1 MASTQDENRP
11 SRRSKSADAFRTI
24 SEVSDDVGV
33 PQHVLRFWETK
44 FTQIKPLKRGG
55 GRRYYRPEDIELL
68 NQIRAWLYDDGYT
81 IKGVQKLLK
90 EGGLPVASAG
100 RKPGSD
106 KARSAQQEEADD
118 AEPADAE
125 IAEEDEA
132 DSGKVRAATQ
142 QPVSGNV
149 LRPADQSAHSSAA
162 ERADEVRAQDVK
174 ESRSAAIQSAAL
186 KSAAGTDIDGAAA
199 DEAGT
204 VGRGAVYDRQ
214 ARADDGADEGGAAA
228 SRQTGAL
235 VGVAG
240 VDQVALDGVIESL
253 EEIRDQLR
261 GPPPEP

>member
-1 MASTQDENRP
+1 MAPSQDENRP

-100 RKPGSD
+100 RKPGGD
-106 KARSAQQEEADD
+106 KARSAKETEDAGSDD
-118 AEPADAE
+118 LEV
-125 IAEEDEA
+125 AEEDEA

-142 QPVSGNV
+142 QPTSGNV
-149 LRPADQSAHSSAA
+149 LHPADQSAHSSAA
-162 ERADEVRAQDVK
+162 DRADQVRAQDVR
-174 ESRSAAIQSAAL
+174 ESRSAAIQSAT
-186 KSAAGTDIDGAAA
+186 KAAA
-199 DEAGT
+199 DG
-204 VGRGAVYDRQ
+204 GGAVYDREGR
-214 ARADDGADEGGAAA
+214 AADDGAAGSDATGGAAEAVAAA
-228 SRQTGAL
+228 SA
-235 VGVAG
+235 AG
-240 VDQVALDGVIESL
+240 VDRVALDGLIESL

>member
-1 MASTQDENRP
+1 MAPSQDENRP

-90 EGGLPVASAG
+90 EGGLPVASVG
-100 RKPGSD
+100 RKPASD
-106 KARSAQQEEADD
+106 QSRD
-118 AEPADAE
+118 AKQAAASGAGH
-125 IAEEDEA
+125 AEEGAGEA
-132 DSGKVRAATQ
+132 DSGRVSAAAR
-142 QPVSGNV
+142 QPASGNV
-149 LRPADQSAHSSAA
+149 LRPADQTAQGSTSD
-162 ERADEVRAQDVK
+162 RTDPVNADGVR
-174 ESRSAAIQSAAL
+174 ESRSAAIQSAASQ
-186 KSAAGTDIDGAAA
+186 SAAGQSAVQAAA
-199 DEAGT
+199 GDKGS
-204 VGRGAVYDRQ
+204 VYDRQ
-214 ARADDGADEGGAAA
+214 AGAASAAAAAHRADT
-228 SRQTGAL
+228 STGA
-235 VGVAG
+235 AG
-240 VDQVALDGVIESL
+240 VDRAALNSAIESL